1 MAKYLFLLISLLFGQ
16 EAYSQ
21 GRIAITIDDVPK
33 TGAHGDHESSKS
45 LLPTLDKLNIP
56 VAIFIN
62 EGLLTEVDSAIADT
76 SQLEVWI
83 KRTYVIVGNHTY
95 DHSRYSEVGYEHF
108 TEDVRRGETITKQ
121 LIADHQKELNYFR
134 FPYNDLGKT
143 FAQHDS
149 IEQFLHVRGYQIAPF
164 TIESADWMFNDL
176 YTHYLSQQN
185 LEDAQRI
192 ANRYLEHTI
201 KLVAYFEDMS
211 QQEFG
216 RPINHIY
223 LCHDNQLN
231 ADYLDELVHRLRER
245 QYSFISMDEAMTDP
259 IYQTESSYH
268 GKWGFSWIYR
278 WIPDAKYRM
287 QQMRAEPSIMDIIK
301 EHKKVKG

>member
-1 MAKYLFLLISLLFGQ
+1 MAKYLFLLISLLIGQ
-16 EAYSQ
+16 TANSQ

-33 TGAHGDHESSKS
+33 TETHDDHKESRGF
-45 LLPTLDKLNIP
+45 LHTLDQLNIP

-62 EGLLTEVDSAIADT
+62 EGLLTDEHSAITDT
-76 SQLEVWI
+76 TKLESWV
-83 KRTYVIVGNHTY
+83 KKTYVTVGNHTY
-95 DHSRYSEVGYEHF
+95 DHSRYSEVGYEYF
-108 TEDVRRGETITKQ
+108 TEDVIKGETITKQ

-134 FPYNDLGKT
+134 YPYNDLGKT

-149 IEQFLHVRGYQIAPF
+149 IQQFLQGRGYQIAPF

-176 YTHYLSQQN
+176 YTHYLSKQN

-192 ANRYLEHTI
+192 ANRYLEHTM

-216 RPINHIY
+216 RPIDHIY
-223 LCHDNQLN
+223 LCHDNKLN
-231 ADYLDELVHRLRER
+231 ADHLDELIHRLRER

-259 IYQTESSYH
+259 IYQTASSYH

-278 WIPDAKYRM
+278 WIPDDKYRM
-287 QQMRAEPSIMDIIK
+287 RQMRAEPSILDIIK
-301 EHKKVKG
+301 EHKKVTG